1 MPTRTGS
8 IELRAVNHHVWLPT
22 DNNTG
27 KLTGTRLHTPVKIQK
42 EFDRTTPL
50 LFRALCEGRTLRS
63 ATLKMYRINEAGL
76 EVEYFNIAMANIKIT
91 AITPNLHPAGM
102 TSTHLEDIDFR
113 YETITWIYTEGNIM
127 YRDSSAIFPALKLQS
142 SSWLNWIT
150 TITSCGLT
158 AISSSNRAQSRR

>member
-1 MPTRTGS
+1 M
-8 IELRAVNHHVWLPT
+8 
-22 DNNTG
+22 
-27 KLTGTRLHTPVKIQK
+27 
-42 EFDRTTPL
+42 

-91 AITPNLHPAGM
+91 AITPYLHPAGM

-127 YRDSSAIFPALKLQS
+127 YRDSWNDRCCA
-142 SSWLNWIT
+142 W
-150 TITSCGLT
+150 
-158 AISSSNRAQSRR
+158 